1 MRAAKMPCEE
11 KERLQKA
18 YLEAFLA
25 NSKAGQHVKSKRGAA
40 WLQATQET
48 RELCEAAKRALRR
61 HRAEHGC

>member
-1 MRAAKMPCEE
+1 MKAAKMPCEE
-11 KERLQKA
+11 REKLQKA

-25 NSKAGQHVKSKRGAA
+25 KSNAGQHVTFKGEA

-48 RELCEAAKRALRR
+48 RELCEAAKMALER